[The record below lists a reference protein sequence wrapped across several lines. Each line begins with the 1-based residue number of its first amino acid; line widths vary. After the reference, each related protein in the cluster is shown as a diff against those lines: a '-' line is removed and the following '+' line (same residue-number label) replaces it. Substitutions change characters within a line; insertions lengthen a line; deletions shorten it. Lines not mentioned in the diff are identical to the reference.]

1 MEHFP
6 YELGLRPPVCHH
18 PGPVWLSEKKVAVS
32 LVADDAGEGELLTGR
47 LRRPEAAARNR
58 VIAANVEK
66 VSRHTDASRAPLRR
80 QVGFFRTDAF

>member
-6 YELGLRPPVCHH
+6 YELGLRPPVCITRDLY
-18 PGPVWLSEKKVAVS
+18 GYQRKRSAVS

-66 VSRHTDASRAPLRR
+66 VSRHTDAGRAPLRR